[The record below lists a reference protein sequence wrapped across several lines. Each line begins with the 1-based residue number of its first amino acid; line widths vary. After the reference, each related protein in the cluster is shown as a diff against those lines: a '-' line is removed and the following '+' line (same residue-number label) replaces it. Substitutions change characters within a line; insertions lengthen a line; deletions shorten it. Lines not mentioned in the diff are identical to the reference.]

1 MHDKKEKGDIGLLYA
16 LASCTE
22 QGWTCC
28 PSLSEHQSYDFIAEK
43 NGICKRIQARYTT
56 PRNGVLEVKLR
67 SCWADKK
74 GCHSTNRKK
83 EDFDTLAVYNPVEKE
98 IYFIDS
104 NNFDNSTSISLR
116 LKIPKKKF
124 TTVRMAKQYTIL

>member
-1 MHDKKEKGDIGLLYA
+1 
-16 LASCTE
+16 
-22 QGWTCC
+22 
-28 PSLSEHQSYDFIAEK
+28 
-43 NGICKRIQARYTT
+43 
-56 PRNGVLEVKLR
+56 
-67 SCWADKK
+67 
-74 GCHSTNRKK
+74 
-83 EDFDTLAVYNPVEKE
+83 VYNPVEKE